1 MNRLSHSNGK
11 IDVWFFP
18 KGIFPSGNLA
28 RVFSKVATFQQIPN
42 LKLPKF
48 ILIAN
53 LFPQHVLDAALG
65 PQHILATALS
75 PYCSLRRLRKPN
87 LIFGKLPLGKLS
99 LANHTWNNALGKIP
113 NTSRSLGRVFNPP
126 PLNQTEITQLGQ
138 G

>member
-1 MNRLSHSNGK
+1 MNRLSHSIGK
-11 IDVWFFP
+11 INVWYFP

-65 PQHILATALS
+65 PH
-75 PYCSLRRLRKPN
+75 CSLRRLRRPN
-87 LIFGKLPLGKLS
+87 LIFGKLPLGKLHIWEVATWEIVTWKS
-99 LANHTWNNALGKIP
+99 LL
-113 NTSRSLGRVFNPP
+113 
-126 PLNQTEITQLGQ
+126 E
-138 G
+138 